1 MPGDSRSEVNI
12 RDLEIMEGIQ
22 QLNAAQRESLPGCK
36 IVGAVAG
43 TAVALLAN
51 FFGYKFLV
59 FKKRS

>member
-1 MPGDSRSEVNI
+1 VNI

-22 QLNAAQRESLPGCK
+22 QLNASQRESLPGCK